1 MAFRLVAG
9 SANPVY
15 LVGGEAGDGT
25 IIDNAN
31 PLPVTGTF
39 TGTVTSTPTASE
51 LHIGQVG
58 GEGIT
63 ITVTPTLTV
72 AGAYAAGDFVGTS
85 TTAMTFANAARV
97 SGGSGVI
104 ETAMLVDGDLQSIA
118 AELWLFDTAPTPPND
133 NAAWSISDADAL
145 TCIGVI
151 PFSSYYASAL
161 NSVSVAKAQNI
172 AFSAVGG
179 TSIYGCLVTR
189 GAPTYVSGNLSV
201 RLAIMQ
207 D

>member
-1 MAFRLVAG
+1 MAKRLIQGPASPVWVVGADGIPGEITVNQGAAG
-9 SANPVY
+9 TDPWLVEVSDEPVEV
-15 LVGGEAGDGT
+15 VGIGT
-25 IIDNAN
+25 
-31 PLPVTGTF
+31 
-39 TGTVTSTPTASE
+39 
-51 LHIGQVG
+51 
-58 GEGIT
+58 T

-85 TTAMTFANAARV
+85 ATAMTFANAARV

-104 ETAMLVDGDLQSIA
+104 ETAILVDGDLQSIA

-133 NAAWSISDADAL
+133 NAAWTISDANAL

-161 NSVSVAKAQNI
+161 NSVSVARGLGI